1 MEFTNSNGVF
11 SEALQKSAPAFAK
24 TNKQKA
30 YFVKGALESA
40 CPVTVTKP
48 DAYNSFLHTTYAQ
61 NLMEDGHNLHSI
73 CFSRSTA
80 VTAVILHC
88 LADVTFRV
96 TVLDYVA
103 CHKGLETRNTCSYF
117 DLCLKQKP
125 FIHSEVNVSHA
136 GKFHFETAF
145 AVTEDVASLILC
157 ANRSLKST
165 ELTTRL
171 CCKNLTF
178 IE

>member
-1 MEFTNSNGVF
+1 MEFSNSNEVF

-30 YFVKGALESA
+30 YFVKWALESA

-61 NLMEDGHNLHSI
+61 NLTEDGHNLHSI

-88 LADVTFRV
+88 LADVNFWV
-96 TVLDYVA
+96 TLLDYVA
-103 CHKGLETRNTCSYF
+103 GDKSLETRNTSF
-117 DLCLKQKP
+117 TFWSMFKAKAL
-125 FIHSEVNVSHA
+125 HSFW
-136 GKFHFETAF
+136 G
-145 AVTEDVASLILC
+145 
-157 ANRSLKST
+157 
-165 ELTTRL
+165 
-171 CCKNLTF
+171 
-178 IE
+178 